1 MKGWFKFQ
9 WGRAKFQWC
18 RMKCF
23 VKDHEIAAMV
33 KWDPEVVH
41 MTIVCDC
48 CGKALGHLHIPTAR
62 KQKERLH

>member
-1 MKGWFKFQ
+1 MKGWF
-9 WGRAKFQWC
+9 RFQWC

-48 CGKALGHLHIPTAR
+48 CGKVMGHLHIPAIR
-62 KQKERLH
+62 NQKKERLH